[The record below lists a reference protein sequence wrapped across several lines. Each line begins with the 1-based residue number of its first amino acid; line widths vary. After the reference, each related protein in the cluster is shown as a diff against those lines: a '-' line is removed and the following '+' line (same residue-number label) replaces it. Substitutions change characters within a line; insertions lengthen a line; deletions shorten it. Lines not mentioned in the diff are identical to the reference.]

1 MQRSVFAL
9 LRQRKFTHAPQ
20 QQFLAARSSR
30 WYSDG
35 KLFKGVPKFTRVQP
49 KGSRQVVPAGM
60 SEASER
66 PEVDTT
72 GSRVELNAR
81 SLGRLLFIGG
91 AAVTC
96 VGLVGVATYYITT
109 YFYLKNHW
117 PVPVDVES
125 GSVRNLLYKAT
136 YYEQL
141 SPDHGRA
148 LNALERALELL
159 VTQGRT
165 SPASVTVADIK
176 VRIAAC
182 LSGLGQKEEAVELL
196 YQVLPTVE
204 ALVGQRG
211 KGQLDGESQA
221 ASISTESPGVHVE
234 SAESVLL
241 KLAMVLGKAC
251 AASDRASEARNAFSI
266 GLQTVK
272 RMKRAMVHGFD
283 SEDITKYTAYDDLNQ
298 EEAELTAQLA
308 KVFYDVGDYVVAATL
323 FQGVISAVKQ
333 HRAQL
338 DLAPRIVGDMR
349 TFKDGWLCLDALAM
363 LYLAKIEIDNG
374 NTGAALPWIESARA
388 IANDMPIQKQTPRCV
403 DCEASLLAQLGRIAE
418 SQGNTK
424 RALLRYR
431 EASEYA
437 RIYFSD
443 LHSELQ
449 ENVKRFQAEHGTS

>member
-9 LRQRKFTHAPQ
+9 SRQLLSTRHA
-20 QQFLAARSSR
+20 R

-49 KGSRQVVPAGM
+49 KGSRQVVPIGVSDS
-60 SEASER
+60 SEH
-66 PEVDTT
+66 PDVDT
-72 GSRVELNAR
+72 GSRIELNAKN
-81 SLGRLLFIGG
+81 LGRLALIGG
-91 AAVTC
+91 AAITC
-96 VGLVGVATYYITT
+96 VGLIGVATYYVTT

-117 PVPVDVES
+117 PVPADVEN
-125 GSVRNLLYKAT
+125 GAARNLLYKAT

-141 SPDHGRA
+141 SPNKDRA
-148 LNALERALELL
+148 LSALEKALELL
-159 VTQGRT
+159 VVRGGA
-165 SPASVTVADIK
+165 SPDCVTVVDIK

-182 LSGLGQKEEAVELL
+182 LSGLGQREEAIKLL
-196 YQVLPTVE
+196 YQVLPTLE
-204 ALVGQRG
+204 ALSSRKNEGLSNG
-211 KGQLDGESQA
+211 DNSA
-221 ASISTESPGVHVE
+221 ADLSASPGVHIA

-241 KLAMVLGKAC
+241 RLAMVLGQAC
-251 AASDRASEARNAFSI
+251 AASDRVDEAKRAFTI

-272 RMKRAMVHGFD
+272 QMKRNIVRGFD

-308 KVFYDVGDYVVAATL
+308 KVFYNTGDSQVASTL
-323 FQGVISAVKQ
+323 FKGVINAVKQ

-363 LYLAKIEIDNG
+363 LYLAKIELDSG
-374 NTGAALPWIESARA
+374 NTSAALPWIESART

-403 DCEASLLAQLGRIAE
+403 DCEASLLAQLGRVAE
-418 SQGNTK
+418 SQGNNK

-449 ENVKRFQAEHGTS
+449 ANVKRFESEQGTA

>member
-9 LRQRKFTHAPQ
+9 SKQLPSTRHV
-20 QQFLAARSSR
+20 R
-30 WYSDG
+30 WYSDD

-49 KGSRQVVPAGM
+49 KGSRHVVPIG
-60 SEASER
+60 ASESTGH
-66 PEVDTT
+66 PEVDT
-72 GSRVELNAR
+72 GSRIDLNAKN
-81 SLGRLLFIGG
+81 LGRLALIGG
-91 AAVTC
+91 AAITC
-96 VGLVGVATYYITT
+96 VGLIGVATYYVTT

-117 PVPVDVES
+117 PVPADVES
-125 GSVRNLLYKAT
+125 GAARNLLYKAT

-141 SPDHGRA
+141 SPNKDRA
-148 LNALERALELL
+148 LSALEKALELL
-159 VTQGRT
+159 VVRGGA
-165 SPASVTVADIK
+165 SPDSVTVVDIK

-182 LSGLGQKEEAVELL
+182 LSGLGQREEAIKLL
-196 YQVLPTVE
+196 YQVLPTLE
-204 ALVGQRG
+204 ALSSRKN
-211 KGQLDGESQA
+211 KGLSSGDNGA
-221 ASISTESPGVHVE
+221 ADPGASPGVHIA

-241 KLAMVLGKAC
+241 RLAMVLGQAC
-251 AASDRASEARNAFSI
+251 AASDRVDEAKRAFTI

-272 RMKRAMVHGFD
+272 QMKRNIVRGFD

-308 KVFYDVGDYVVAATL
+308 KVFYDTGDSQVASTL

-363 LYLAKIEIDNG
+363 LYLAKIELDSG
-374 NTGAALPWIESARA
+374 NTSAALPWIETART

-403 DCEASLLAQLGRIAE
+403 DCEASLLAQLGRVAE
-418 SQGNTK
+418 SQGNNQ

-449 ENVKRFQAEHGTS
+449 ANVKRFESEKGTA

>member
-1 MQRSVFAL
+1 RL
-9 LRQRKFTHAPQ
+9 LATRGV
-20 QQFLAARSSR
+20 R
-30 WYSDG
+30 WYSDD

-49 KGSRQVVPAGM
+49 KGSRQAVPVG
-60 SEASER
+60 ASETGER
-66 PEVDTT
+66 PGVDT
-72 GSRVELNAR
+72 GSRIELNAR
-81 SLGRLLFIGG
+81 NLGRLALIGG
-91 AAVTC
+91 AAITC
-96 VGLVGVATYYITT
+96 VGLIGVATYYVTT

-117 PVPVDVES
+117 PVPGDVES
-125 GSVRNLLYKAT
+125 GAVRNLLYKAT

-141 SPDHGRA
+141 SPDH
-148 LNALERALELL
+148 ERALSALEKALDL
-159 VTQGRT
+159 MVVRG
-165 SPASVTVADIK
+165 SASSDSVTVADIK

-182 LSGLGQKEEAVELL
+182 LSGLGQKEEAIRLL

-204 ALVGQRG
+204 ALASQRSQGQP
-211 KGQLDGESQA
+211 DGEGQA
-221 ASISTESPGVHVE
+221 ANVGASPGVHVA

-241 KLAMVLGKAC
+241 KLAMVLGQAC
-251 AASDRASEARNAFSI
+251 AAVDRASEAKHAFSI
-266 GLQTVK
+266 GLQAVK
-272 RMKRAMVHGFD
+272 RMKKTMVRSFD

-308 KVFYDVGDYVVAATL
+308 KVFYDIGDSRVAATL

-338 DLAPRIVGDMR
+338 DLAPRIIGDMR

-363 LYLAKIEIDNG
+363 LYLAKIEIDGG
-374 NTGAALPWIESARA
+374 NTSAALPWIESART
-388 IANDMPIQKQTPRCV
+388 IANDMPVQKQTPRCV

-443 LHSELQ
+443 LHGELQ
-449 ENVKRFQAEHGTS
+449 ANVKRFQSKHDTS